1 MRDFVVMTN
10 IEILNLSQA
19 DDSFLTVRLTKGTC
33 PECFVDKTACIPNKQ
48 GGFDIFLDDSD
59 NRCIQKAG
67 RNVGALGIKKVIV
80 TLDQDSAVK
89 LDAISAAQFV
99 LGMYSEQCRNSPIS
113 IAFDL
118 NDAILKSVRRDVEF
132 ITLARI
138 FANSA
143 NNQYHT
149 VDLVNS
155 YYQQLEKAFNTFG
168 GQGKLSFELYKK
180 GDSLFDYNCIGLQT
194 VGKSS
199 SHEPCLAVIDY
210 VGPNADEQVVD
221 IALVGK
227 GIAFDTG
234 GNDIKSAKFMDTMRT
249 DKSGLIYV
257 AAATALA
264 AAMGANKHIRCY
276 MPCAENMVSG
286 NAMVPGDIITYP
298 NNVSVEIGNTDAEGR
313 LILADALLL
322 AAQDKPKYI
331 LDAATLTGAAKI
343 AVGRDMCA
351 ILCRENVMDEQL
363 EQAFNYTK
371 EEYWVLPM
379 REYHKRYITSRRADI
394 CNTSHGDGAPGS
406 STAAA
411 FLSFFVSP
419 EQKWTHIDLSNAY
432 QGESSPYLAPGS
444 TGNTVY
450 ALAHWLVGAQY

>member
-1 MRDFVVMTN
+1 MTN
-10 IEILNLSQA
+10 IEILNLEQA
-19 DDSFLTVRLTKGTC
+19 DASFLTVRLTTGKC
-33 PECFVDKTACIPNKQ
+33 PECFAENTVSVPNKQ
-48 GGFDIFLDDSD
+48 GGFDIFVDESDSR
-59 NRCIQKAG
+59 NIQKAG
-67 RNVGALGIKKVIV
+67 RTVGSLGLQKVIV
-80 TLDQDSAVK
+80 SLDKESSLQ
-89 LDAISAAQFV
+89 LDAVSAAQFV
-99 LGMYSEQCRNSPIS
+99 LGMYSEQCQRSPIH

-118 NDAILKSVRRDVEF
+118 NEAILKSVRRDVEF

-149 VDLVNS
+149 VELVKT
-155 YYQQLEKAFNTFG
+155 YYRKLEQTFNKFG
-168 GQGKLSFELYKK
+168 GQGTLSFELYKK

-199 SHEPCLAVIDY
+199 THEPCLAVIDY
-210 VGPNADEQVVD
+210 VGPNASTEVVD

-257 AAATALA
+257 GAATALA

-351 ILCRENVMDEQL
+351 ILCRENVIDDQL
-363 EQAFNYTK
+363 EQAFFYTK
-371 EEYWVLPM
+371 EEFWVLPM

-411 FLSFFVSP
+411 FLSFFVEP
-419 EQKWTHIDLSNAY
+419 KQKWTHIDLSNAY
-432 QGESSPYLAPGS
+432 QNDSSPYLAQGS

-450 ALAHWLVGAQY
+450 ALAHWLVGSQY

>member
-1 MRDFVVMTN
+1 MTN
-10 IEILNLSQA
+10 IEILKLCQA
-19 DDSFLTVRLTKGTC
+19 DDSYLSVRLTTKQC
-33 PECFVDKTACIPNKQ
+33 PDCFVENTACFPNQ
-48 GGFDIFLDDSD
+48 DGGFDIWVDESD
-59 NRCIQKAG
+59 VRHMQKAG
-67 RNVGALGIKKVIV
+67 RTVGSLGVKKVKV
-80 TLDQDSAVK
+80 TVDEQSTLK
-89 LDAISAAQFV
+89 FDAISATRFV
-99 LGMYSEQCRNSPIS
+99 LGMYSEGVERSS
-113 IAFDL
+113 LSVAFDL
-118 NDAILKSVRRDVEF
+118 NEAILKSVRRDVEF

-149 VDLVNS
+149 VDLVKK
-155 YYQQLEKAFNTFG
+155 YYKALKEAFERCGNYG
-168 GQGKLSFELYKK
+168 ELSFELYKK

-199 SHEPCLAVIDY
+199 AHEPCMAVIDY
-210 VGPNADEQVVD
+210 VGPAADADTVD

-234 GNDIKSAKFMDTMRT
+234 GNDMKSSKFMETMRT

-264 AAMGANKHIRCY
+264 GAMGANKHIRCY

-286 NAMVPGDIITYP
+286 NAMVPGDTITYP
-298 NNVSVEIGNTDAEGR
+298 NKVSVEIGNTDAEGR

-322 AAQDKPKYI
+322 ASQDNPKFI

-351 ILCRENVMDEQL
+351 VLCRENVMDEQL
-363 EQAFNYTK
+363 EQAFKYTQ
-371 EEYWVLPM
+371 EEYWLLPM
-379 REYHKRYITSRRADI
+379 REYHKRYFSSRRADI

-411 FLSFFVSP
+411 FLSFFVKP
-419 EQKWTHIDLSNAY
+419 EQKWTHLDLSNAY
-432 QGESSPYLAPGS
+432 QCDSSPYLAPGS
-444 TGNTVY
+444 TGNTVL
-450 ALAHWLVGAQY
+450 ALAHWLVGSQY